1 MMVVSKKSKRL
12 AVIKMILFLLFFVL
26 IVGGFGLIFSLL
38 TGKEMSEFDEGMKAR
53 DRAIASGQAVSAPA
67 VPGRIDEETDQ

>member
-1 MMVVSKKSKRL
+1 MMVTSKKSKRL
-12 AVIKMILFLLFFVL
+12 AIIKMILFLFFFVV

-53 DRAIASGQAVSAPA
+53 DRAIASGSAVSGPA
-67 VPGRIDEETDQ
+67 VPGQTETVTQ